1 MEEGVLGGHAD
12 CGLPL
17 LDFIPVVNIL
27 CSGLAQLVVFHQ
39 FLGAADAEIQL
50 SIEQEFNLREI
61 EPAIRLRLR
70 LRAEGVD
77 QVW

>member
-1 MEEGVLGGHAD
+1 MGCQGDGWFHDAGVRRLDERFGRV
-12 CGLPL
+12 CG
-17 LDFIPVVNIL
+17 
-27 CSGLAQLVVFHQ
+27 QQ
-39 FLGAADAEIQL
+39 QQADAEIQL